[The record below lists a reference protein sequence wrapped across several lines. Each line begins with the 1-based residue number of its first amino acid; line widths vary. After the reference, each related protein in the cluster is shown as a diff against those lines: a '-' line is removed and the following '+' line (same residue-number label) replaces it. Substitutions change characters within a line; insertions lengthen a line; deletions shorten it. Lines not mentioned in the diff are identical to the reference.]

1 MYKIAVIGDY
11 DSIYG
16 FATLGL
22 SICPVKTREDARK
35 KLKQLADGQYGII
48 YITEAVAAQI
58 EEEIEQYRENTLPA
72 IIQIPGVSG
81 NTGAG
86 KFVQINFYWLP
97 GRQCQCRS
105 PKRQRLCRLPPERPC
120 VQPCL
125 CLLRRRLQ

>member
-22 SICPVKTREDARK
+22 SICPVKTREEARD
-35 KLKQLADGQYGII
+35 KLRQLAEGEYGII
-48 YITEAVAAQI
+48 YITEKAAAELGSAL
-58 EEEIEQYRENTLPA
+58 EEYHERVLPA

-86 KFVQINFYWLP
+86 VEGVKKTVEQAVGSDILFGGV
-97 GRQCQCRS
+97 S
-105 PKRQRLCRLPPERPC
+105 
-120 VQPCL
+120 
-125 CLLRRRLQ
+125 

>member
-1 MYKIAVIGDY
+1 MYKIAVIGEY

-22 SICPVKTREDARK
+22 SICPVKNSEEAK
-35 KLKQLADGQYGII
+35 VKLRQLAEGKYGII

-58 EEEIEQYRENTLPA
+58 TDEIERYSERILPA

-86 KFVQINFYWLP
+86 VEGVKKTVEQAVGSDILFGGV
-97 GRQCQCRS
+97 S
-105 PKRQRLCRLPPERPC
+105 E
-120 VQPCL
+120 
-125 CLLRRRLQ
+125 

>member
-22 SICPVKTREDARK
+22 SICPVKTREEARDT
-35 KLKQLADGQYGII
+35 LRQLAEGEYGII
-48 YITEAVAAQI
+48 YITEKAAAELGSAL
-58 EEEIEQYRENTLPA
+58 EEYRERVLPA

-86 KFVQINFYWLP
+86 VEGVKKTVEQAVGSDILFGGV
-97 GRQCQCRS
+97 S
-105 PKRQRLCRLPPERPC
+105 
-120 VQPCL
+120 
-125 CLLRRRLQ
+125 

>member
-22 SICPVKTREDARK
+22 SICPVRTPEEAKQ
-35 KLKQLADGQYGII
+35 KLWQLAEEKYGII
-48 YITEAVAAQI
+48 YITEALSAELTDVI
-58 EEEIEQYRENTLPA
+58 EHYKERTLPA

-86 KFVQINFYWLP
+86 VEGVKKTVEQAVGSDIIFSQ
-97 GRQCQCRS
+97 
-105 PKRQRLCRLPPERPC
+105 K
-120 VQPCL
+120 
-125 CLLRRRLQ
+125 

>member
-22 SICPVKTREDARK
+22 SICPVRTCEEARN
-35 KLKQLADGQYGII
+35 KLQQLAQGKYGVI
-48 YITEAVAAQI
+48 YITEAFAAELTDAI
-58 EEEIEQYRENTLPA
+58 EEYRERALPA

-86 KFVQINFYWLP
+86 VESVKKTVEQAVGSDILFSQ
-97 GRQCQCRS
+97 
-105 PKRQRLCRLPPERPC
+105 K
-120 VQPCL
+120 
-125 CLLRRRLQ
+125 